1 MVEIGMPQVVG
12 GEGVVDGRCF
22 DAGVRTAAWR
32 KSRSWEAE
40 KWEDS
45 KENGGLVP

>member
-1 MVEIGMPQVVG
+1 MVEIEMPQVVG
-12 GEGVVDGRCF
+12 GEGLVDGRCF

-32 KSRSWEAE
+32 NWEAE